1 MPSDII
7 QIRSQPGIKR
17 DGTRFEG
24 DAYVDGQWVRW
35 QRGLPRKIGG
45 YRQINNFVGGIVRQ
59 ISTQAQNNF
68 TYTHL
73 GYGAGLQQLTVDTLG
88 NTSAPIDR
96 TPAAYVGGD
105 DFTWQFDAIY
115 DGAGAA
121 SSLVAVATNTSMDI
135 SNNVD
140 QQVYIG
146 DYYDTTALTDI
157 TGILVSGGVCALHPY
172 LFVYGTNGYVQWSD
186 ANDPTNFSTGDAGNA
201 FIDSSKVVKILPLR
215 GGGQAPA
222 GLIWTLDRLIRVSYT
237 GGTDVFAFDTIT
249 ASSSILAVNGIIEYD
264 GIFFWIGIDRFLM
277 YSGVVQEVDN
287 NMNINYFFD
296 GLNTEYANKIFAYK
310 VPRYGEIWWCY
321 PRGTATECTH
331 AIIYNVR
338 EKTWYDTE
346 LPNSGRSA
354 GVYAQVFHSPLLT
367 GVEPSGSGGAY
378 KLWRHESGVDEID
391 GQSLNAVHSY
401 FETGDITALLSPNPT
416 DTALRI
422 ELIEPDFVQS
432 GDMQVRVTGRINARS
447 PEVSGPIKTFPAVAN
462 ESYEQVVYFKEQ
474 RREMRFRFDSN
485 TVGGDYQMG
494 QVLGHISRGDGRYQS

>member
-1 MPSDII
+1 MATDII
-7 QIRSQPGIKR
+7 QIKSQPGIKR

-24 DAYVDGQWVRW
+24 DNYVDGQWVRF

-59 ISTQAQNNF
+59 MSTQAQNNF

-73 GYGAGLQQLTVDTLG
+73 GYGTGLQQLTVDTLG
-88 NTSAPIDR
+88 NTSAPISR
-96 TPAAYVGGD
+96 TPVGYTGGVN
-105 DFTWQFDAIY
+105 FTWQFDAIY
-115 DGAGAA
+115 DGAGSA
-121 SSLVAVATNTSMDI
+121 SSLVAVATDTSVDI
-135 SNNVD
+135 SNTD
-140 QQVYIG
+140 DKQVYIG
-146 DYYDTTALTDI
+146 DYYDSAVLTDI

-186 ANDPTNFSTGDAGNA
+186 ANDPNNFSTGDAGDA
-201 FIDSSKVVKILPLR
+201 YIDSSKVVKILPLR

-222 GLIWTLDRLIRVSYT
+222 GLAWTLDRLIRVTYVGSP
-237 GGTDVFAFDTIT
+237 GIFAFDTIT

-264 GIFFWIGIDRFLM
+264 GIFYWIGIDRFLM

-296 GLNTEYANKIFAYK
+296 GLNVEYANRIFAYK

-321 PRGTATECTH
+321 PRGDATECTH

-346 LPNSGRSA
+346 LPNDGRSA

-367 GVEPSGSGGAY
+367 GVDPSGSGGAY
-378 KLWRHESGVDEID
+378 KLWRHEVGVDEID
-391 GQSLNAVHSY
+391 GQSLNAIHSY
-401 FETGDITALLSPNPT
+401 FETSDISALVSPKPS
-416 DTALRI
+416 DAALRI

-432 GDMQVRVTGRINARS
+432 GDMQVRVIGRINARS
-447 PEVSGPIKTFPAVAN
+447 AEVTGPVKTFPAAAS
-462 ESYEQVVYFKEQ
+462 EPYEEVVYLKEQ

-494 QVLGHISRGDGRYQS
+494 QVLGHISSGDGRYQS

>member
-1 MPSDII
+1 MPTDII

-24 DAYVDGQWVRW
+24 DGYVDGQWVRW

-73 GYGAGLQQLTVDTLG
+73 GYGAGLEQLTVDTLG
-88 NTSAPIDR
+88 NTSAPVDR
-96 TPAAYVGGD
+96 TPVGYTGGD

-146 DYYDTTALTDI
+146 DYYNTTALTDI

-215 GGGQAPA
+215 GGGQSPA
-222 GLIWTLDRLIRVSYT
+222 GLIWTLDRLIRATYT
-237 GGTDVFAFDTIT
+237 GGLDVFSFDTIT

-296 GLNTEYANKIFAYK
+296 GLNVEYANKIFAYK

-321 PRGTATECTH
+321 PRDDATECTH

-367 GVEPSGSGGAY
+367 GVEPSGFGGAY

-447 PEVSGPIKTFPAVAN
+447 PEVAGPVKTFPAVAN